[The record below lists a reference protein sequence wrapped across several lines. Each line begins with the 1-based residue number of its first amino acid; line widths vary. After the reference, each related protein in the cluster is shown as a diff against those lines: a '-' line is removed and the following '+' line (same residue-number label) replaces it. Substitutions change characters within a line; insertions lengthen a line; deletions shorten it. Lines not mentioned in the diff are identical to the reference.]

1 MFEYS
6 IYSVISPEGCA
17 SILWKD
23 SEKASKAAE
32 ILAITAH
39 RLKELGLI
47 DGVLEEPLGGNHR
60 DHQMV
65 FSTVK
70 KDLSRNLKSLSDLDV
85 SELIKQRQDKV
96 RGFGRFSETS

>member
-1 MFEYS
+1 
-6 IYSVISPEGCA
+6 
-17 SILWKD
+17 
-23 SEKASKAAE
+23 
-32 ILAITAH
+32 
-39 RLKELGLI
+39 
-47 DGVLEEPLGGNHR
+47 
-60 DHQMV
+60 MV